1 MQMFLLNKSIFQ
13 CGSIRQDNNSYQYFM
28 KIQRKN
34 MFLSEA
40 KQVMVEE
47 YI

>member
-1 MQMFLLNKSIFQ
+1 MQMFLLKEDR
-13 CGSIRQDNNSYQYFM
+13 IRQDNNSYKYFA

-40 KQVMVEE
+40 KQVMVKE